1 MSGPPARPSVG
12 VGGPDSP
19 GPGIPSAGS
28 LGTDLPGARE
38 SAGRLGGLA
47 WTALG
52 LVYVVWGSTYLAIR
66 IADRTMP
73 PFLSAAARFLAAG
86 LLLAGAIGWRS
97 MRAGG
102 TRHPGPREPSPLS
115 IIRRQLA
122 SVVLVGLLLLVGGN
136 GLVVLAETV
145 IPSGLAALL
154 VAAVPLWVVVLR
166 AGFGDRPRGATVVG
180 VLLGFAGLIVLTVP
194 GIAGSVKLSGVVA
207 VIAASVLWST
217 GSFASSRLPMPVNPF
232 VASAYEMLA
241 GGIGDLLIGLGRGEQ
256 HRVHLA
262 SISTGSW
269 LALAYLVVFGS
280 IVAFTAYAWL
290 LQNAPLSLVS
300 TYAYV
305 NPVVAVALGWLILA
319 EPVSW
324 PIALGGAIVVAG
336 VGVVVSNERRRGPAQ
351 PLTEEVP

>member
-1 MSGPPARPSVG
+1 M
-12 VGGPDSP
+12 
-19 GPGIPSAGS
+19 
-28 LGTDLPGARE
+28 
-38 SAGRLGGLA
+38 A
-47 WTALG
+47 WSALG

-73 PFLSAAARFLAAG
+73 PFLSAAVRFLAAG
-86 LLLAGAIGWRS
+86 LLLAGVIGWRS
-97 MRAGG
+97 MRSGRTRIPGRAGHTG
-102 TRHPGPREPSPLS
+102 RSGPSALRVT
-115 IIRRQLA
+115 RRQLA

-166 AGFGDRPRGATVVG
+166 AVFGDRPRGATVVG
-180 VLLGFAGLIVLTVP
+180 VLLGFAGLVVLTVP
-194 GIAGSVKLSGVVA
+194 GIAGSMKLSGVLA
-207 VIAASVLWST
+207 VIAASLLWST

-241 GGIGDLLIGLGRGEQ
+241 GGVGDLLIGLGRGEQ

-262 SISTGSW
+262 SISTSSW
-269 LALAYLVVFGS
+269 LALSYLVVFGS

-336 VGVVVSNERRRGPAQ
+336 VGVVVSTERRRTAQ
-351 PLTEEVP
+351 PIPEEVS

>member
-1 MSGPPARPSVG
+1 MSGPPAQASSGVGTPESPGSGVRSVG
-12 VGGPDSP
+12 SVGS
-19 GPGIPSAGS
+19 
-28 LGTDLPGARE
+28 DLPGANGH
-38 SAGRLGGLA
+38 AGRLGGMT

-66 IADRTMP
+66 IADQTMP
-73 PFLSAAARFLAAG
+73 PFLSAAVRFLAAG
-86 LLLAGAIGWRS
+86 LLLAGVIAWRS
-97 MRAGG
+97 
-102 TRHPGPREPSPLS
+102 RHSERSALR
-115 IIRRQLA
+115 ITRRQLA
-122 SVVLVGLLLLVGGN
+122 SAVLVGLLLLVGGN

-166 AGFGDRPRGATVVG
+166 AAFGGRPRAATVVG

-207 VIAASVLWST
+207 VIAAAILWST

-241 GGIGDLLIGLGRGEQ
+241 GGIGDLLLGLGRGEQ
-256 HRVHLA
+256 HRMHLA
-262 SISTGSW
+262 AISTSSW
-269 LALAYLVVFGS
+269 LALSYLVVFGS

-305 NPVVAVALGWLILA
+305 NPVVAVTLGWLILA

-336 VGVVVSNERRRGPAQ
+336 VGVVVSTERRRTSAPPPQ
-351 PLTEEVP
+351 ED

>member
-1 MSGPPARPSVG
+1 MSGPPAQAPSSAG
-12 VGGPDSP
+12 APDAPGPGLRSP
-19 GPGIPSAGS
+19 GPAGTP
-28 LGTDLPGARE
+28 GPGAGGPATGA
-38 SAGRLGGLA
+38 AGRLGA
-47 WTALG
+47 MTWTALG

-66 IADRTMP
+66 IADETMP
-73 PFLSAAARFLAAG
+73 PFLSAAVRFLAAG
-86 LLLAGAIGWRS
+86 LLLAAVIGWRS
-97 MRAGG
+97 R
-102 TRHPGPREPSPLS
+102 RSDRSPLR
-115 IIRRQLA
+115 ITRRQLA

-166 AGFGDRPRGATVVG
+166 AAFGDRPRGATVVG

-207 VIAASVLWST
+207 VIAAAILWST

-241 GGIGDLLIGLGRGEQ
+241 GGIGDLLLGLGRGEQ

-262 SISTGSW
+262 AISTGSW

-290 LQNAPLSLVS
+290 LQNAQLSLVS

-319 EPVSW
+319 EPVNW
-324 PIALGGAIVVAG
+324 PIAVGGAIVVAG
-336 VGVVVSNERRRGPAQ
+336 VGVVVSTERRHPSGPAPQ
-351 PLTEEVP
+351 QD